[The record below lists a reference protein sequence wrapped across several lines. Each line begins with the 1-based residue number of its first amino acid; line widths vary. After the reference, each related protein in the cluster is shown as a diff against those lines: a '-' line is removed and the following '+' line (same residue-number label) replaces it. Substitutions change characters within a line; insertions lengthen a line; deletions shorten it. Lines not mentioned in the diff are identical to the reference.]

1 MVPAKAQQ
9 HACFW
14 PPPATCPGGNLPSSR
29 CEAPV
34 HCPLILGPRRA
45 GGIEGEFAF
54 QQDHQVCYKVT
65 AKHPERLWDAWGC
78 IVSPVLGAQRTLV
91 DRKEVEPSLCMDSRS
106 PPGRGPGSGMALSP
120 PKTWAPQIGCEDPA
134 PPAVLAQAWDNRLPP
149 GCPIG
154 RFLLQ
159 ETAFETPT
167 KRPSLKRPRPSPDT
181 LSARKGI
188 LFPLPFP
195 KKLNIVSSDQFVSIW
210 WECNSTC
217 VGINEKLFQKEILER
232 EGADKV
238 FVTQRM
244 KSFPRQL
251 NLYIFSKGYQIAWR
265 PVCHS
270 FFTEERAV
278 CALSKL
284 HFSCC
289 PYFQR
294 DFPELLLKMKIRVGI
309 TAASKTVLDMD
320 SQQVESKPEA
330 RRSPSAPAA
339 PDAVAAAPTQLPF
352 VVHTGDAAQMGSSGL
367 MVGLPPG
374 PPRCHS
380 SPIVFLPWVGLLPV
394 CCPWVPV
401 PIRAAGPAVHRP
413 VSSPPA
419 MLFHCWANCPCF
431 SGYMAPIITPGCPAF
446 RDSHR

>member
-1 MVPAKAQQ
+1 
-9 HACFW
+9 
-14 PPPATCPGGNLPSSR
+14 
-29 CEAPV
+29 
-34 HCPLILGPRRA
+34 
-45 GGIEGEFAF
+45 
-54 QQDHQVCYKVT
+54 
-65 AKHPERLWDAWGC
+65 
-78 IVSPVLGAQRTLV
+78 
-91 DRKEVEPSLCMDSRS
+91 MDSRS
-106 PPGRGPGSGMALSP
+106 PPGRGPGSGMTLSP
-120 PKTWAPQIGCEDPA
+120 PRTWAPQIGCEDPA

-149 GCPIG
+149 GCPNG

-159 ETAFETPT
+159 ETAFQTPT
-167 KRPSLKRPRPSPDT
+167 KRSSLKRPPSPDT
-181 LSARKGI
+181 PSARKGI

-195 KKLNIVSSDQFVSIW
+195 KKLNILSSDQFVSIW

-244 KSFPRQL
+244 KSFSRQL
-251 NLYIFSKGYQIAWR
+251 NLYIFSKGHHTAWR
-265 PVCHS
+265 PACLTP

-289 PYFQR
+289 PYLQR
-294 DFPELLLKMKIRVGI
+294 DFPELLLKMKIRVGV
-309 TAASKTVLDMD
+309 TAASKTVSDTD
-320 SQQVESKPEA
+320 SQQVARKPEA

-339 PDAVAAAPTQLPF
+339 PDAVAAAPTQLSF

-367 MVGLPPG
+367 MV
-374 PPRCHS
+374 C
-380 SPIVFLPWVGLLPV
+380 
-394 CCPWVPV
+394 
-401 PIRAAGPAVHRP
+401 

-431 SGYMAPIITPGCPAF
+431 SGYMAPIVRPRGALPSGTPTDKAVVFPG
-446 RDSHR
+446 RVQVNESTRK